1 MNPKSLLKTILLE
14 AGNILRGSI
23 GKVGYRYKGF
33 KNLLTETDLKSENL
47 VRGKILKN
55 FPDHGILSEETAP
68 KISSSPYLWV
78 IDPLDGTTN
87 FAHSF
92 PVACV
97 SIALLKNEDPVL
109 GGIYDPFR
117 DELFMA
123 EKGRGAFLNGK
134 RIKVSSVKRLEE
146 SLVMTGFPL
155 EPHFEGYLRLYRKF
169 LRICHDLRRSGSA
182 ALDLAWTACGR
193 LEGYWEFKLN
203 PWDVAAGKL
212 ILEEA
217 GGKMTDFRGR
227 PWKGVSN
234 FGRETTASNG
244 KIHRQMLKIIG
255 VKS

>member
-1 MNPKSLLKTILLE
+1 MSPKLLLKEVLLE
-14 AGNILRGSI
+14 AGKILRGSI
-23 GKVGYRYKGF
+23 GKVTYRYKGF
-33 KNLLTETDLKSENL
+33 KNLLTQTDLKSESL
-47 VRGKILKN
+47 IRGKISEF

-68 KISSSPYLWV
+68 KLSSSPYLWV
-78 IDPLDGTTN
+78 IDPVDGTTN

-92 PVACV
+92 PVACISV
-97 SIALLKNEDPVL
+97 ALLKNETPAL

-117 DELFMA
+117 DELFLA

-134 RIKVSSVKRLEE
+134 KIKVSSVKKLEE

-155 EPHFEGYLRLYRKF
+155 EPHFEGYLKLYRRF
-169 LRICHDLRRSGSA
+169 LSVCHDVRRSGSA

-217 GGKMTDFRGR
+217 GGKVSDFQGR

-234 FGRETTASNG
+234 FGKETAASNG
-244 KIHRQMLKIIG
+244 KVHSQMLKILNAG
-255 VKS
+255 